1 MEPKDYQ
8 SALTELQAILSDLQ
22 NEQVPIDTLAE
33 KARRAKLLLEYC
45 RQKLRQTDVQL
56 KELFEEKD
64 E

>member
-22 NEQVPIDTLAE
+22 NEQVPIDTLSE
-33 KARRAKLLLEYC
+33 KAQRAKLLLEYC

-56 KELFEEKD
+56 KGLFEEKD